1 MNKPLNRIYHWGWCW
16 LCLTEVAV
24 ELLNVPPSLKICF
37 MSLHQTNLG
46 LTSQKL
52 ALRLLVFIHSTLSLP
67 WKQAE
72 ISNSNTV
79 HILSNAKSRTL
90 MFSFLKAL
98 RSIFPHYHPNWV
110 SFILS
115 FQRNLQAHEESIFPT
130 LLIKRWQIIFCDYFL
145 FTVLHWL
152 GFLTKKVQKGVKKKK
167 QGNFDSFTTHFCPF
181 WISAHLYFSTVVGNN
196 VLLAS
201 AWYY

>member
-167 QGNFDSFTTHFCPF
+167 SKVILTVLLHTFALFEYLHIY
-181 WISAHLYFSTVVGNN
+181 ISAQ
-196 VLLAS
+196 
-201 AWYY
+201 